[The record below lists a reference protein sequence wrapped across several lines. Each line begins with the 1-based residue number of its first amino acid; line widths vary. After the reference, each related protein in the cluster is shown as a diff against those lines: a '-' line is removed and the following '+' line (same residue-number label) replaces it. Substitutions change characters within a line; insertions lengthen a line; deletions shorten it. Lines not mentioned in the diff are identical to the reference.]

1 MMLMYMR
8 SLCIGTLKLRKI
20 RNKVRGGDNG
30 KRTRTGMYRR
40 PSI

>member
-1 MMLMYMR
+1 MYMM

-20 RNKVRGGDNG
+20 RNKVKGDDNYG
-30 KRTRTGMYRR
+30 TRTRTGMYRR